1 MLLRT
6 GIFFSYSKEKDFF
19 NVLAVRTKGLAFR
32 LYGQSLLFLF
42 VIRVAS
48 TIFAAS
54 KTRAMVSYCLYKK
67 LIIMA
72 NTSDISRG
80 MILNLEGSL
89 YTIIEFGENKT
100 ARAAAK
106 VWAKLKGVD
115 NNRSI
120 EKTWNSGDTI
130 FPVRVERRYYQFLY
144 KDDTGYNFMDN
155 ETFEQVALPEN
166 TIDAPQY
173 LKEGQEVG
181 VLINTEND
189 QVLGAEMPDKIV
201 LLVTYT
207 EPGLR
212 GDTATRTL
220 KPATLETGAS
230 INVPLFVNEGELIRI
245 NTKTGEY
252 VERVKE

>member
-1 MLLRT
+1 
-6 GIFFSYSKEKDFF
+6 
-19 NVLAVRTKGLAFR
+19 
-32 LYGQSLLFLF
+32 
-42 VIRVAS
+42 
-48 TIFAAS
+48 
-54 KTRAMVSYCLYKK
+54 
-67 LIIMA
+67 MA

-80 MILNLEGSL
+80 LIISLDGSL
-89 YTIIEFGENKT
+89 YTVVEFGENKT

-130 FPVRVERRYYQFLY
+130 HPVRVERRTYQFLY
-144 KDDTGYNFMDN
+144 KDDTGYSFMDT
-155 ETFEQVALPEN
+155 ETFEQIALQET

-181 VLINTEND
+181 ILINTEND
-189 QVLGAEMPDKIV
+189 TVLGAELPDKIV
-201 LLVTYT
+201 LQVTYT
-207 EPGLR
+207 EPGMK

-230 INVPLFVNEGELIRI
+230 IGVPLFVNEGELIRI
-245 NTKTGEY
+245 NTKSGEY
-252 VERVKE
+252 VERVKS